1 MKKLLSML
9 LATGMVLSLAA
20 CGGTGSSEPAS
31 TTDEGGDAA
40 ATTEEIGRAHV

>member
-20 CGGTGSSEPAS
+20 CGGTGSSEPA
-31 TTDEGGDAA
+31 
-40 ATTEEIGRAHV
+40 ATAD